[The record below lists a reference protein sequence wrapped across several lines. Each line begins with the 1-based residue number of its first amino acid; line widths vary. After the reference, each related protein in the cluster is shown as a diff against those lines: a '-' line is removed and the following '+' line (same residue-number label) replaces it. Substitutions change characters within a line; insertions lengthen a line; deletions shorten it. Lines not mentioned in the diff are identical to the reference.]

1 MARNKSK
8 LLLPRLPKNFL
19 TAVIALV
26 TLILGFFS
34 GNYYSQQKQSSLITQ
49 ATVTRIIDGDNLEL
63 DNGKS
68 IRLYGINCP
77 EKNQKFSQESI
88 NLSAKLALNQQI
100 TIDYQPNYSADK
112 WGRILGYVFIDD
124 TFLNQELVKQG
135 YCEVTIYQKR
145 AKLKY
150 QNELLT
156 AQEQAKQEKLGK
168 WQ

>member
-1 MARNKSK
+1 MT
-8 LLLPRLPKNFL
+8 KNLL

-34 GNYYSQQKQSSLITQ
+34 GNYYSQQKQSSLVTK

-68 IRLYGINCP
+68 IRLYGVGCP
-77 EKNQKFSQESI
+77 EKNQKFSKKAI
-88 NLSAKLALNQQI
+88 VLSTKLALNQQI
-100 TIDYQPNYSADK
+100 TIDYQPNYQTDK

-124 TFLNQELVKQG
+124 TFLNEELIRQG
-135 YCEVTIYQKR
+135 YCQVTIYEKR

-150 QNELLT
+150 QDELLT
-156 AQEQAKQEKLGK
+156 AQDQAKQEKLGR
-168 WQ
+168 WN

>member
-1 MARNKSK
+1 MKIPRQLNQPK
-8 LLLPRLPKNFL
+8 LLT
-19 TAVIALV
+19 TAIAAL
-26 TLILGFFS
+26 TLIIGFF
-34 GNYYSQQKQSSLITQ
+34 GGTYYTTQKQTSLITK

-77 EKNQKFSQESI
+77 EKNQKFSQEAI

-135 YCEVTIYQKR
+135 YCQVTIYEKR

-150 QNELLT
+150 QDELLN
-156 AQEQAKQEKLGK
+156 AQEQAKQEKLGR
-168 WQ
+168 WN

>member
-1 MARNKSK
+1 MTKFLKNLKQPK
-8 LLLPRLPKNFL
+8 LF
-19 TAVIALV
+19 TAVVAFL
-26 TLILGFFS
+26 TLILGFFGGS
-34 GNYYSQQKQSSLITQ
+34 YYTTQKQSSLITK

-77 EKNQKFSQESI
+77 EKKQKFSKEAI
-88 NLSAKLALNQQI
+88 DLSTQLALNKQI
-100 TIDYQPNYSADK
+100 SIDYQPNYSTDR

-124 TFLNQELVKQG
+124 TFLNEQLVRQG
-135 YCEVTIYQKR
+135 YCQVIIYEKR

-150 QNELLT
+150 EDELLN
-156 AQEQAKQEKLGK
+156 AQNQAKQDKIGK

>member
-1 MARNKSK
+1 MTKPK
-8 LLLPRLPKNFL
+8 YPQLPKLPKNFL
-19 TAVIALV
+19 TTGLALL
-26 TLILGFFS
+26 TLIIGFFGGS
-34 GNYYSQQKQSSLITQ
+34 FYNQQKQSSLITTG
-49 ATVTRIIDGDNLEL
+49 TVTRIIDGDNLEL

-77 EKNQKFSQESI
+77 EKNQKFSQEAI
-88 NLSAKLALNQQI
+88 NLSAKLAINQQI

>member
-1 MARNKSK
+1 MTKKFTN
-8 LLLPRLPKNFL
+8 LPKNFL
-19 TAVIALV
+19 TAGLALF
-26 TLILGFFS
+26 TLIIGFFGGS
-34 GNYYSQQKQSSLITQ
+34 FYNQQKQSSLITSG
-49 ATVTRIIDGDNLEL
+49 TVTRIIDGDNLEL

-77 EKNQKFSQESI
+77 EKNQKFSQEAI
-88 NLSAKLALNQQI
+88 NLSAKLAINQQI

>member
-1 MARNKSK
+1 MTKPK
-8 LLLPRLPKNFL
+8 YPQLPKLPKNFL
-19 TAVIALV
+19 TTGLALL
-26 TLILGFFS
+26 TLIIGFFGGS
-34 GNYYSQQKQSSLITQ
+34 FYNQQKQSSLITSG
-49 ATVTRIIDGDNLEL
+49 TVTRIIDGDNLEL

-77 EKNQKFSQESI
+77 EKNQKFSQEAI
-88 NLSAKLALNQQI
+88 NLSAKLAINQQI

>member
-1 MARNKSK
+1 MTKPK
-8 LLLPRLPKNFL
+8 YPQLPKLPKNFL
-19 TAVIALV
+19 TTGLALL
-26 TLILGFFS
+26 TLIIGFFGGS
-34 GNYYSQQKQSSLITQ
+34 FYNQQKQSSLITSG
-49 ATVTRIIDGDNLEL
+49 TVTRIIDGDNLEL

-77 EKNQKFSQESI
+77 EKNQKFSQEAI